1 MTFKLICRYLVL
13 KYYDNPRFMSKETL
27 GIANQYVNYYHFH
40 NLQIL
45 LGWKLCL
52 RHTISSVQL
61 VSY

>member
-45 LGWKLCL
+45 LG
-52 RHTISSVQL
+52 
-61 VSY
+61 